1 MTPRFLFTLASAALA
16 LAPLAPR
23 AAEGEKP
30 AKPDAQATAETP
42 EKGKRKGNAGRMPFR
57 GKIKSVDAAKMT
69 ITLGGQE
76 KDRVIHVTSETR
88 IMMAG
93 KPATFGDIKAG
104 EEVGGQG
111 RKREDGDV
119 EALSLRVGPRPDNAG
134 AKKKA
139 PAGTPATPEP

>member
-1 MTPRFLFTLASAALA
+1 MTPRFLLTLLAAALA

-23 AAEGEKP
+23 AADDAKPETKP
-30 AKPDAQATAETP
+30 AAEAP
-42 EKGKRKGNAGRMPFR
+42 EKAKRKGNADRMPFR

-69 ITLGGQE
+69 VTLGGQE

-93 KPATFGDIKAG
+93 KPAVFGDIKPG

-111 RKREDGDV
+111 KKRDDGEV
-119 EALSLRVGPRPDNAG
+119 EAISLRVGPRPETAG
-134 AKKKA
+134 AKKKTPAEKPAA
-139 PAGTPATPEP
+139 PAE

>member
-1 MTPRFLFTLASAALA
+1 MTPRILLTLLAAALA

-23 AAEGEKP
+23 AADD
-30 AKPDAQATAETP
+30 AKPEAGPATEAP
-42 EKGKRKGNAGRMPFR
+42 EKAKKKGSTNRLPFR

-69 ITLGGQE
+69 ITLAGQE
-76 KDRVIHVTSETR
+76 KDRVVHITSETR

-93 KPATFGDIKAG
+93 KPAVFGDIKPG

-111 RKREDGDV
+111 RKRENGDL
-119 EALSLRVGPRPDNAG
+119 EATSLRVGPRPETAG

-139 PAGTPATPEP
+139 PAGKPAAPEQ